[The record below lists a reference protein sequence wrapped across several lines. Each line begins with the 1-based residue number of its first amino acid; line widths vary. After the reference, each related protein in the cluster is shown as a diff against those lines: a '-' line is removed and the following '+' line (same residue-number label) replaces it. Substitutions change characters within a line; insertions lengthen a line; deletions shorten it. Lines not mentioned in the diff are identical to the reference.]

1 MLLLCTFENFQCF
14 QLQIS
19 ITLLLISNMSWKELS
34 QSKYKSI
41 KNISYNAAKQD
52 VKLIYKTK
60 NMFFIGAGKYENLK
74 KCFA

>member
-1 MLLLCTFENFQCF
+1 
-14 QLQIS
+14 
-19 ITLLLISNMSWKELS
+19 MSWKELL